1 MNTDITAST
10 KPEYP
15 VIDRNPPFTKVV
27 GNFSSL
33 DYLRFVTITG
43 VSVTVGY
50 LSGFSFFFFFFLVLG
65 AIFQPLILYIFR
77 ISFSYWIR
85 GPSMVTGG
93 LIGLMGGFMY
103 AYQNSAGRLMGFF
116 PNDDEYQTYGGKEE
130 TPRVL
135 LGVSGVLMGQVSF
148 VGQNMLRPL
157 RPALRLEGGGAN
169 LELPRILKNVQ

>member
-10 KPEYP
+10 KPEFT
-15 VIDRNPPFTKVV
+15 VVDRNPRFTKVV

-50 LSGFSFFFFFFLVLG
+50 LSGIKPG
-65 AIFQPLILYIFR
+65 IK
-77 ISFSYWIR
+77 

-116 PNDDEYQTYGGKEE
+116 PNDDEVAKYKKQ
-130 TPRVL
+130 L
-135 LGVSGVLMGQVSF
+135 NQ
-148 VGQNMLRPL
+148 
-157 RPALRLEGGGAN
+157 
-169 LELPRILKNVQ
+169 

>member
-1 MNTDITAST
+1 MNTDITASA

-27 GNFSSL
+27 GNFNTL
-33 DYLRFVTITG
+33 DYLRFTTITG

-50 LSGFSFFFFFFLVLG
+50 LSGIKPGLK
-65 AIFQPLILYIFR
+65 
-77 ISFSYWIR
+77 

-116 PNDDEYQTYGGKEE
+116 PNDGEDNLNNLHCCLWFHVVHFKAF
-130 TPRVL
+130 VL
-135 LGVSGVLMGQVSF
+135 LLYSF
-148 VGQNMLRPL
+148 DALKCDLYGSKIPL
-157 RPALRLEGGGAN
+157 
-169 LELPRILKNVQ
+169 K